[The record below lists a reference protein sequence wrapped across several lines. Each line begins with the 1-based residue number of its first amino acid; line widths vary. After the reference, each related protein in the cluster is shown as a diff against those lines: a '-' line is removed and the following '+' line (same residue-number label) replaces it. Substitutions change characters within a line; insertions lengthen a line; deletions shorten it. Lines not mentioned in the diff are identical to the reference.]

1 MAIVVMMIP
10 LSLLGAAWGHGIHA
24 HPISILSAW
33 GMVALSGV
41 VINDAVVFLSKYNQ
55 LILEGNKVEEAV
67 FKAGAGTIG
76 NYQNCLN
83 DYEVS
88 GQFKPVAGSNPSI
101 GKQDKLEKVVE
112 RKLEFFV
119 DSFNLNQV
127 IMAMKSVH
135 PYETPAYAVYPQQ
148 KQSENFGLGLIGELN
163 EKQTITDY
171 AKFVKKQL
179 GAKFVKLWLADRNP
193 LDSVK
198 KIAVCGGTGTS
209 LLQKAYG
216 RADIFVS
223 ADFTHHILMDSK
235 IPIIDAGHFYTENPV
250 LENIKEMLSEFKLE
264 IIFLPPEEHDIQKEI
279 IL

>member
-1 MAIVVMMIP
+1 
-10 LSLLGAAWGHGIHA
+10 
-24 HPISILSAW
+24 
-33 GMVALSGV
+33 
-41 VINDAVVFLSKYNQ
+41 
-55 LILEGNKVEEAV
+55 
-67 FKAGAGTIG
+67 
-76 NYQNCLN
+76 
-83 DYEVS
+83 
-88 GQFKPVAGSNPSI
+88 
-101 GKQDKLEKVVE
+101 LEKVVE

-148 KQSENFGLGLIGELN
+148 KQSENFGLGLIGEL
-163 EKQTITDY
+163 EKEQTITNF

-179 GAKFVKLWLADRNP
+179 GAKVVKLWLADRNP

-223 ADFTHHILMDSK
+223 ADFTYHILMDSK